1 MAENIYS
8 VSDVSNYV
16 KSRLTEDP
24 VLRRVSIR
32 GEITD
37 YRPYASGYGH
47 LYFAMKDASA
57 KISCVMYQNAA
68 RMLTFRPENGL
79 KVVATGQITLYV
91 PAGTYQLQVTS
102 MRQEGQ
108 GELYERFLQM
118 KARLEMEGLFDQIH
132 KKPLPYKVKCIG
144 VATSINGAALR
155 DIVRVTRNRNPHV
168 EILVAPCA
176 VQGSGAEYEIAES
189 IRRLDKCGRCDVIL
203 VGRGGGSIQDLW
215 AFNEEVVARAVYEC
229 ITPVISCVGHETD
242 YSICD
247 FVADQRAATPSNA
260 AEIAVAD
267 LSALTNDLEY
277 LKGRLLTSMSHAQQ
291 ARRNLLE
298 RVMNSPVFRTP
309 RKWLIGN
316 RREELDRLYEKLIKQ
331 TELTGK
337 QRYEQLEKFGRLL
350 QNLNP
355 DNIKK
360 RGYACV
366 RKGSSYIGS
375 IEELKDGEN
384 VTVEL
389 MDGAFDASVTN
400 TRRNE
405 NA

>member
-1 MAENIYS
+1 MAEEIYS

-16 KSRLTEDP
+16 KSRMTEDP

-32 GEITD
+32 GELTD
-37 YRPYASGYGH
+37 FRAYASGYGH
-47 LYFAMKDASA
+47 LYFTLKDSSA

-68 RMLTFRPENGL
+68 KTLTFRPENGR

-91 PAGTYQLQVTS
+91 PYGTYQLQITS

-132 KKPLPYKVKCIG
+132 KKPLPFKVKCIG

-155 DIVRVTRNRNPHV
+155 DIVRVTKNRNPHV

-176 VQGSGAEYEIAES
+176 VQGSGAENEIAES
-189 IRRLDKCGRCDVIL
+189 IRLLDRSGRCDVIL
-203 VGRGGGSIQDLW
+203 VGRGGGSLEDLW
-215 AFNEEVVARAVYEC
+215 AFNEEAVARAVYEC
-229 ITPVISCVGHETD
+229 ETPVISCVGHETD
-242 YSICD
+242 FSICD

-267 LSALTNDLEY
+267 LAALASDLEN
-277 LKGRLLTSMSHAQQ
+277 LKGRLLCSVSHAQQ
-291 ARRNLLE
+291 TRRLALNRLID
-298 RVMNSPVFRTP
+298 SPVFRDPT
-309 RKWLIGN
+309 KWLIGN
-316 RREELDRLYEKLIKQ
+316 RRTELMRLYDKLVKQTQTDRTNRRGELDKLK
-331 TELTGK
+331 
-337 QRYEQLEKFGRLL
+337 RLL
-350 QNLNP
+350 ENLNP
-355 DNIKK
+355 ENIKK

-366 RKGSSYIGS
+366 RKNDTYIGS
-375 IEELKDGEN
+375 AAEIENGET

-389 MDGAFDASVTN
+389 MDGAFEAPVTQI
-400 TRRNE
+400 RRN
-405 NA
+405 

>member
-1 MAENIYS
+1 MAEEIYS
-8 VSDVSNYV
+8 VSDISNYV
-16 KSRLTEDP
+16 KNRLTEDP
-24 VLRRVSIR
+24 ILRRVSIR

-37 YRPYASGYGH
+37 FRPYASGYGH
-47 LYFAMKDASA
+47 LYFTLKDSMA

-68 RMLTFRPENGL
+68 KTLSFRPENGR

-91 PAGTYQLQVTS
+91 PYGTYQLQITS

-155 DIVRVTRNRNPHV
+155 DIVRVTKNRNPHV

-176 VQGSGAEYEIAES
+176 VQGSGAEYEIADS
-189 IRRLDKCGRCDVIL
+189 IRLLDRSGRCDVIL
-203 VGRGGGSIQDLW
+203 VGRGGGSLEDLW
-215 AFNEEVVARAVYEC
+215 AFNEEVVARAVYACE
-229 ITPVISCVGHETD
+229 TPVISCVGHETD
-242 YSICD
+242 FSICD

-267 LSALTNDLEY
+267 LGALTSNLEN
-277 LKGRLLTSMSHAQQ
+277 LKGRLLSSVSHAQQ
-291 ARRNLLE
+291 NRRLMLN
-298 RVMNSPVFRTP
+298 RVIGSPVFRDPT
-309 RKWLIGN
+309 KWLIGN
-316 RREELDRLYEKLIKQ
+316 RRTELMRLYDILVKQ
-331 TELTGK
+331 TQTDSTKRRDELNK
-337 QRYEQLEKFGRLL
+337 LERLL

-366 RKGSSYIGS
+366 RKNDTYIGS
-375 IEELKDGEN
+375 AAEIENGET

-389 MDGAFDASVTN
+389 MDGAFDATVTQL
-400 TRRNE
+400 RRN
-405 NA
+405 